1 MAWRWFQRIRLP
13 FGINANLSKGGV
25 GWSWG
30 LGFIRWGVSPYGRK
44 WVSLGLPGTGFRIF
58 KYVDEFPLI
67 GKKKQQKTQ
76 HPPTQQSNTVNPLPQ
91 RKKYPPLR
99 KK

>member
-44 WVSLGLPGTGFRIF
+44 RVSFGLPGTGFRIF

-67 GKKKQQKTQ
+67 GKKKQQTIQ
-76 HPPTQQSNTVNPLPQ
+76 NSPTQKHNTNQHSQ

>member
-58 KYVDEFPLI
+58 KYIDEFPLI
-67 GKKKQQKTQ
+67 GKKKQQTIQ
-76 HPPTQQSNTVNPLPQ
+76 NAPTQKYNTNQHSQ